1 MNRSLGQIMIT
12 ENLLTPEQVEEA
24 VTFKNENR
32 CHFGAA
38 CIELGFLSE
47 RQVMEVLGIQLYMPV
62 IRMSNFNIDSEAL
75 EFIPKDRAR
84 RLKVIP
90 LFVIEDTLTVA
101 TAEPLNITAVD
112 EIRKMTNKRIQMV
125 LALSLIHI

>member
-1 MNRSLGQIMIT
+1 MNRSLGQIMVS
-12 ENLLTPEQVEEA
+12 ENLLTNEQVDEA
-24 VTFKNENR
+24 INFKNENR

-38 CIELGFLSE
+38 CIELGFLTE

-62 IRMSNFNIDSEAL
+62 IRISNFNIDSDAL

-101 TAEPLNITAVD
+101 TAEPG
-112 EIRKMTNKRIQMV
+112 RFPG
-125 LALSLIHI
+125 LSLIEGR